1 MWGSSVEQNGQ
12 RPSKSL
18 NYSSC
23 VVLLWL
29 FFNTLNNNHQ
39 LCSVGIIAASLGG
52 EQNKKKKKHMNL
64 LKIESMLLH
73 HLLSSQPL
81 SLSCC
86 MKSCGCISCALL
98 FWSGLHGSNW
108 YTPLPT
114 VCAAQEWFFL
124 VSKRDIRSTQ
134 TYFYRLSTFSK
145 ECREILSMQC
155 HCCAFSSLYFHCD
168 MHDLPNSALVIS
180 KLL

>member
-1 MWGSSVEQNGQ
+1 MDRGQ
-12 RPSKSL
+12 ASPL
-18 NYSSC
+18 
-23 VVLLWL
+23 
-29 FFNTLNNNHQ
+29 
-39 LCSVGIIAASLGG
+39 IIAVVWFCCGFFLTRWTTTINCAVSVSLQLPLGVS
-52 EQNKKKKKHMNL
+52 KIKKKKHMNL